1 MLIVVPFH
9 NLELGDSD
17 DPPLGVYIES
27 RFSVNCEPIELL
39 TFPPPVRNSPKDV
52 PVVVYR
58 LLLLS
63 EWKTHTLIWRKK
75 ADLEEQSL
83 DDLFNSLKIYEAEV
97 KHSSSTGTTTQN
109 LAFVSLTNTD
119 STTESVSVA
128 ASVFAVCVKMYVSS
142 LPTVDSLSNAID
154 IDDLEEMDLRW
165 QMAMLTMLAR
175 RKGHFARE
183 YRSPKDS
190 RRTGAAEPQRR
201 TVPRRS
207 LPTLFLW
214 IFLLRALLLILR
226 FQPSGGY
233 HVVPPPTT
241 RTFMPPKPDLAS
253 VVSVAQG
260 MHRKWG
266 NPQYALKDKGVIDS
280 GCSWHMTWNMSYLFN
295 FKELNDGYVSFG
307 GNPNGGKISGKGKI
321 KTCKLDFEDVYF
333 VKELKFNLFNVSQMM
348 KGIKREF
355 SVPRTPH
362 QNAIADRKNWTL
374 IKAARTILA
383 DSLLPIPFWAE
394 AVNIACYV
402 QNRVLV
408 IKPHNKTLYELLHG
422 RKPSIGFM
430 RPFGCLVTILNIL
443 DSLGKFKGKVDEGFL
458 VGYFEHDFNAR
469 KLESEVILS
478 PSSSAQSRKQD
489 DMTKKEA
496 KGKSLVES
504 FTGYRDLSAEF
515 EDCSDNSSNEVN
527 VVGTIVPTVGQNSSN
542 STNPFHAAGPS
553 NTSAS
558 PTYGKSSFIDA
569 SQFFDDPDMPEL
581 EDITYSDD
589 ENDVGAEAD
598 FNNLET
604 SITEKKDEKG
614 IVVRNKARLVEQGH
628 RQEEGIDYEEV
639 FTPVARIE
647 AIRLFLAY
655 ASFMGFMVYQMDIKS
670 AFLYV
675 TIEEEVYVCQPL
687 GFEDPNHPN
696 KVYKVVKALY
706 SLHQAPRAWYET
718 LANYLLENSFQRGKI
733 DQTLFIKKQNGDI
746 LLVKQKKDGI
756 FISQDKYVAE
766 ILRKFGLTEGKSAST
781 PIDTEKPL
789 LKDPDVK
796 RIFRYLKGKPHLGLW
811 YRKDSPFDLVAY
823 SDSDYADKKKV
834 VVTEAA
840 IREVLWLDDA
850 EGLDCLPNEEIFTE
864 LARMGYENPSTK
876 LTFYKA
882 FFSSQWKF
890 LIHTILLS
898 MSAKRTSWNEFSS
911 GMASTI
917 ICLSTGQEIKEEGDA
932 DEHVE
937 DVTAGD
943 DAQGDDIAAHGEVPT
958 VTQEPSIPSPTP
970 TVKPA

>member
-1 MLIVVPFH
+1 MLH
-9 NLELGDSD
+9 G
-17 DPPLGVYIES
+17 
-27 RFSVNCEPIELL
+27 
-39 TFPPPVRNSPKDV
+39 
-52 PVVVYR
+52 R
-58 LLLLS
+58 LLESFQEDANLLS

-201 TVPRRS
+201 TVP
-207 LPTLFLW
+207 
-214 IFLLRALLLILR
+214 
-226 FQPSGGY
+226 
-233 HVVPPPTT
+233 
-241 RTFMPPKPDLAS
+241 AS

-260 MHRKWG
+260 MHRKWLPDESQVMLRVPRE
-266 NPQYALKDKGVIDS
+266 NNMYNVNLKNIVTSRD
-280 GCSWHMTWNMSYLFN
+280 L
-295 FKELNDGYVSFG
+295 
-307 GNPNGGKISGKGKI
+307 
-321 KTCKLDFEDVYF
+321 TCLF
-333 VKELKFNLFNVSQMM
+333 VKATIDKSNLWM

-458 VGYFEHDFNAR
+458 VGYF
-469 KLESEVILS
+469 LESEVILS

-604 SITEKKDEKG
+604 SIT
-614 IVVRNKARLVEQGH
+614 
-628 RQEEGIDYEEV
+628 
-639 FTPVARIE
+639 
-647 AIRLFLAY
+647 
-655 ASFMGFMVYQMDIKS
+655 
-670 AFLYV
+670 
-675 TIEEEVYVCQPL
+675 
-687 GFEDPNHPN
+687 
-696 KVYKVVKALY
+696 
-706 SLHQAPRAWYET
+706 
-718 LANYLLENSFQRGKI
+718 
-733 DQTLFIKKQNGDI
+733 
-746 LLVKQKKDGI
+746 VKQKKDGI

-789 LKDPDVK
+789 LKDPD
-796 RIFRYLKGKPHLGLW
+796 GKDVDVHT
-811 YRKDSPFDLVAY
+811 YRLQAL
-823 SDSDYADKKKV
+823 ADKKKV

-917 ICLSTGQEIKEEGDA
+917 ICLST